1 MFTGINQQQHWNQ
14 QQNYGYSNQGWVDP
28 QQAPPQWTPRGP
40 PGAPSTPAHDLP
52 PSYTDVISSNEA
64 QQDMPKT
71 FR

>member
-14 QQNYGYSNQGWVDP
+14 QQNYSNQGWVDP
-28 QQAPPQWTPRGP
+28 QQAPPQWTPREP
-40 PGAPSTPAHDLP
+40 PGAPYTPTHDLP